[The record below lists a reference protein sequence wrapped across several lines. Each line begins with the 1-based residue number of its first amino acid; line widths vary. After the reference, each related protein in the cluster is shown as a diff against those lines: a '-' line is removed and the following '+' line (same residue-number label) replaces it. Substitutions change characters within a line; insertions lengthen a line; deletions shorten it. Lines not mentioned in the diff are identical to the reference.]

1 MISYSSIK
9 FGWASA
15 EDEGASDPNLL
26 LAGFFDINRIS
37 SEARSTQKFLVLGY
51 KGSGKSALSEH
62 LRLTADNEPEF
73 FTVPTFLADFPYHD
87 FSRLFP
93 GDDPQAKFPTAWAWL
108 VLVRLFESLSE
119 DEGREPNPEF
129 DSTVEVLK
137 KLGVIPGRSLRD
149 VVLTSSTRT
158 FKVKLPVVFESEFRH
173 DRHEQILK
181 FPHYVEH
188 LKGIIKKVR
197 SRSRHLLII
206 DGLDD
211 IFTAEKIQYD
221 SLAALLL
228 EVTRLNAIFARENV
242 PAKVLM
248 LCRTDLFE
256 KLPGANKNKLRQD
269 SAIMLDWYQDPRQ
282 PGDSSLV
289 RLVNLKARVSDR
301 SIADIF
307 AAYFPAEMRV
317 RGGSRGHRGGA
328 LKQAIVPHLLEFTRH
343 TPRDFI
349 QVLTYIQ
356 KFEPIAPHAGP
367 TRKRLTEEQI
377 LSGLRSYSINYFLP
391 EIKDELVGYF
401 PASVVE
407 AAFSLIGSLRKR
419 EFSFEELR
427 VKAAEQTRFGELDIP
442 SIVSA
447 LFECSAIGNVNTAR
461 GTRGAKYFT
470 WKYRNRNSTLD
481 LQENLLLH
489 KGMWRALNLG

>member
-1 MISYSSIK
+1 MIPYRSIK

-26 LAGFFDINRIS
+26 LAGFFDVNGIS
-37 SEARSTQKFLVLGY
+37 GEARASRKFLVLGY

-62 LRLTADNEPEF
+62 LRLTADSDPHF
-73 FTVPTFLADFPYHD
+73 FAIPTFLADFPYHD
-87 FSRLFP
+87 FARLFP
-93 GDDPQAKFPTAWAWL
+93 GDDPQAKYPTAWAWL
-108 VLVRLFESLSE
+108 LLVRLFESVSQ

-129 DSTVEVLK
+129 EKAIEILA
-137 KLGVIPGRSLRD
+137 KLGVLPGRSLRE

-158 FKVKLPVVFESEFRH
+158 FRVKLPVVFESEFRR

-181 FPHYVEH
+181 FPYYVEH
-188 LKGIIKKVR
+188 LKAIIKNIR
-197 SRSRHLLII
+197 SHSRHVLII

-221 SLAALLL
+221 SLASLLL
-228 EVTRLNAIFARENV
+228 EVSRLNAMFAKENV
-242 PAKVLM
+242 PAKILL

-269 SAIMLDWYQDPRQ
+269 SAIILDWYHDPRQ
-282 PGDSSLV
+282 PGGSNLV

-301 SIADIF
+301 SLADIF
-307 AAYFPAEMRV
+307 AAYFPPQMRL
-317 RGGSRGHRGGA
+317 RGGRGRRV
-328 LKQAIVPHLLEFTRH
+328 LRQSIVPHLLEFTRH

-349 QVLTYIQ
+349 QVLTHIQ
-356 KFEPIAPHAGP
+356 RFDP
-367 TRKRLTEEQI
+367 TEQHSIHKRLTEEQVM
-377 LSGLRSYSINYFLP
+377 SGLRSYSIDYFLP

-419 EFSFEELR
+419 EFTFKELCAKAEE
-427 VKAAEQTRFGELDIP
+427 QPRFGELDIP
-442 SIVSA
+442 GLVGA
-447 LFECSAIGNVNTAR
+447 LFECSAIGNVNSAR
-461 GTRGAKYFT
+461 GSRGAVYFT

-481 LQENLLLH
+481 LQEKLLLH
-489 KGMWRALNLG
+489 KGMWRALNVG